1 VCLRPA
7 SGIGTRASLYA
18 QALLVIVSVL
28 LVGFSDEP
36 NTGIARKL
44 FKNVAI
50 NIATVM
56 VTGSALLIGAFVQA
70 LRYDF
75 DLYHGLVV
83 LGLSWLNVLT
93 VFVPLSVRFGKEF
106 CQGLTPFRITFSD
119 ARHVGFLL
127 YLSAVGAYGIWLA
140 HNISDFGSFPE
151 CNSSLVWV
159 VVGRSIQATAPKL
172 RAFLL
177 AVSCL
182 AVIPILNVCFLGAVI
197 LIGLLITMP
206 GLTWVML
213 FPRWSPFDSSSNRSD
228 GRESTLLL
236 RRALGYSPSGVALLA
251 GAISIVLSVMVIAST
266 EQLIA
271 LNKQHVGEGEDDWT
285 FGQILALLVLVL
297 PVWTLVGQIF
307 ADEVTDDGVPRE
319 GSRTPELVEATAL
332 ERGDGTAGQ
341 EQAGDDSKST

>member
-1 VCLRPA
+1 MCLRPA

-93 VFVPLSVRFGKEF
+93 V
-106 CQGLTPFRITFSD
+106 PFRITFSD